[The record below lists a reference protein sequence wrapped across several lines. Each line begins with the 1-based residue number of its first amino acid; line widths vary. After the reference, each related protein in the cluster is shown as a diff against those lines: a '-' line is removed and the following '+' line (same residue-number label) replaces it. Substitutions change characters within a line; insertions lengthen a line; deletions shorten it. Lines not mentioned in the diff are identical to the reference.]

1 MYEIIELRD
10 CGISVTWD
18 CRFAMQD
25 VGPCSIIRASQT
37 RRQQHHPES
46 LPFDPSSLA
55 NRPIR
60 ILCARCGTCPIIC
73 AGQSQPAVPLVS
85 RLHANMDNRPS
96 IHRSP
101 YPLAGA
107 YWRLYTYTCAQ
118 DEKPPVPILI
128 RRTQK
133 FPSPGLPYIYTLR

>member
-1 MYEIIELRD
+1 MFEIIELRD

-55 NRPIR
+55 DRPIR

-73 AGQSQPAVPLVS
+73 ASQSQPAVPLVS

-101 YPLAGA
+101 WSLLAIIHIHLCT
-107 YWRLYTYTCAQ
+107 RRET
-118 DEKPPVPILI
+118 PVPILI

-133 FPSPGLPYIYTLR
+133 FPSPGLPYIYILR